1 MFFDTRKLPEF
12 SGLNYS
18 ERMQVLQLA
27 KSKLPLPKNAVLQT
41 IKFLLFA
48 PVFFLIANVQSW
60 WIIPWIILLFL
71 LYPIITKPLTLLFVR
86 RYLAESVEQLKTLNK
101 EVN

>member
-18 ERMQVLQLA
+18 ERMQALQLA
-27 KSKLPLPKNAVLQT
+27 KSKLPLPKNAVLQS

-48 PVFFLIANVQSW
+48 PIFFLIANVQSW
-60 WIIPWIILLFL
+60 SVIPWIILFFL
-71 LYPIITKPLTLLFVR
+71 LYPIVTKPLTLIFVR
-86 RYLAESVEQLKTLNK
+86 SYLAESVEEMKKN
-101 EVN
+101 